1 MARARFR
8 YWSILIPWLAIGTLL
23 TEFDT
28 RAAARSAIVRIDAG
42 QIAGLDEGSVIVFRG
57 IPYATPPIGPLR
69 WRPPQ
74 PVMPWTGV
82 RSVDRFGAICPQK
95 FNAADNGVGPLPM
108 SEDCLTLSVYAPA
121 ERTRALRPV
130 MFWIHGG
137 AYLNGSGTAALYDGT
152 ELARQGVVVVTINYR
167 LGRLG
172 FFAHPALSRE
182 HPSELQANFGL
193 MDQIAALRWVRRN
206 IRAFGG
212 EPGDVTIFGES
223 AGGGAVNLLM
233 ISPAARG
240 LFHRAI
246 SQSGIGRGPEFYV
259 DRAGSKGQPSAESLG
274 LEFVRSLGMT
284 SESAT
289 ALRQIPVDR
298 ILSAGD
304 PPLPFPWTADGGP
317 TVDGKLVP
325 DAINKV
331 FERGGEAPVPYIV
344 GSNALEFPP
353 GTLSKPE
360 PPGGDDVLELLKHQK
375 ITVISAYD
383 TPESFEV
390 NLLSDVLFTEPAR
403 LLARL
408 HSQHG
413 APTYLYR
420 FSVLSDAARKDF
432 SAAPHAADRQYV
444 FKTLSASS
452 WPTGPMD
459 AHAADLISAYWVAFA
474 RTGDPNGDGRT
485 AWPQYDARE
494 DRLLDFTNVGPVVR
508 AVPAVR
514 ALDAITHSY

>member
-1 MARARFR
+1 MVRARFR
-8 YWSILIPWLAIGTLL
+8 YWSILIPWLALGPLL
-23 TEFDT
+23 AQFDS
-28 RAAARSAIVRIDAG
+28 RAAATPAIARIDSG
-42 QIAGLDEGSVIVFRG
+42 QIAGLDEGSAIAFRG
-57 IPYATPPIGPLR
+57 LPYAAPPVGPLR

-74 PVMPWTGV
+74 PVMPWRGV
-82 RSVDRFGAICPQK
+82 RSADRFGAICPQQY
-95 FNAADNGVGPLPM
+95 NATDNGVGPLPM
-108 SEDCLTLSVYAPA
+108 SEDCLTLNVYAPA
-121 ERTRALRPV
+121 EHTRALRPV

-137 AYLNGSGTAALYDGT
+137 AYLNGSGTAALYDGA
-152 ELARQGVVVVTINYR
+152 ELAKQGVVVVTINYR

-182 HPSELQANFGL
+182 HASEVHANFGL
-193 MDQIAALRWVRRN
+193 MDQIAALRWVRQN

-212 EPGDVTIFGES
+212 EPNNVTIFGES

-259 DRAGSKGQPSAESLG
+259 DRPGAKGQPSAESLG
-274 LEFVRSLGMT
+274 VKFARSLGVT
-284 SESAT
+284 TEGTA
-289 ALRQIPVDR
+289 ALRRIPVDR
-298 ILSAGD
+298 ILAAGD
-304 PPLPFPWTADGGP
+304 PPLPFPWTGDGGP

-325 DAINKV
+325 DAIDKV

-360 PPGGDDVLELLKHQK
+360 PPGGGDVLALLKQQK
-375 ITVISAYD
+375 LTVIGAYD
-383 TPESFEV
+383 SPASLDV

-432 SAAPHAADRQYV
+432 SAAPHATDRQYV
-444 FKTLSASS
+444 FKTLGASS

-459 AHAADLISAYWVAFA
+459 ANAADLISAYWVAFA
-474 RTGDPNGDGRT
+474 MTGDPNGDGRT
-485 AWPQYDARE
+485 VWPRYQARE
-494 DRLLDFTNVGPVVR
+494 DQLLDFTNVGPVVR
-508 AVPAVR
+508 NVPAVR
-514 ALDAITHSY
+514 ALDAITQSY